1 MPNSPAGAAPDEP
14 PKQDAY
20 PRFVERD
27 RRRRW
32 DLCMAVAERLLG
44 EDSSAGQIRS
54 VADVLFHDASIPT
67 D

>member
-1 MPNSPAGAAPDEP
+1 MSDDPAAPAGEP
-14 PKQDAY
+14 PRQDAY

-27 RRRRW
+27 GRRRW

-54 VADVLFHDASIPT
+54 MADVLFHDRSIPT